1 MTTYTPP
8 IKDIQFVL
16 HDMLKIS
23 ESDVPGYA
31 DLDPEFT
38 QAILDEAGKIAVNVL
53 HPINA
58 TGDTEGCTLENGVV
72 RTPTGFPEAYKT
84 LAEGGWIGL
93 DGDEEPA
100 HPVTMPSGQ
109 PRWDFVFSATSQLQ
123 RNMRLTTTGFT
134 KPL

>member
-38 QAILDEAGKIAVNVL
+38 QAILDEAGVPCAPVLTRGDMITHEQIAANDTLVEYDHAISGRLRQARHAAQFQGTPADALADAPALGADTEAVL
-53 HPINA
+53 AEAGYSADEIEGLKGEGIVGL
-58 TGDTEGCTLENGVV
+58 GDT
-72 RTPTGFPEAYKT
+72 
-84 LAEGGWIGL
+84 
-93 DGDEEPA
+93 
-100 HPVTMPSGQ
+100 
-109 PRWDFVFSATSQLQ
+109 
-123 RNMRLTTTGFT
+123 
-134 KPL
+134 